1 MSVQELW
8 VVGLFHV
15 FHCRCLQLF
24 NLTVSPI
31 SLPQTHT
38 NTHAACEFS
47 CWKKNRR
54 IWVTATAATG
64 GFPPQRS
71 EPPAFLAP
79 GCRATSQNPADGAVS
94 INCHYCMKKKF
105 TAAVRKEDRA
115 CKKKGTCRDSGWI
128 FFNRP
133 YGCVLPVHL
142 EKLHLKVFFFLQN
155 LLLQFHF
162 LSDLM

>member
-24 NLTVSPI
+24 NLTMSPI

-47 CWKKNRR
+47 CWKKNLR

-79 GCRATSQNPADGAVS
+79 GCRATSQNPADGTVS

-115 CKKKGTCRDSGWI
+115 CKKKELAGILDEYSSTDLTAVCCQSILRNYISK
-128 FFNRP
+128 
-133 YGCVLPVHL
+133 Y
-142 EKLHLKVFFFLQN
+142 FFFQN